1 MRKIFA
7 LALLA
12 LALAGGVAAFTTL
25 APRPA
30 AAKCDTGN
38 C

>member
-1 MRKIFA
+1 MRKILA

-12 LALAGGVAAFTTL
+12 LALAGGVVAYNSAQQKPGQV
-25 APRPA
+25 A
-30 AAKCDTGN
+30 CDTGN

>member
-7 LALLA
+7 LALLI
-12 LALAGGVAAFTTL
+12 LALSGGVAAVTTID
-25 APRPA
+25 PRPA
-30 AAKCDTGN
+30 AACQNGN